1 MCPFL
6 APVDSM
12 HQARVG
18 KGTGPAASEVHEPED
33 DSLNANFIGF
43 FHKNTPASTLYN
55 FLIRIYVLCV
65 ELLKF
70 NETFLIS

>member
-1 MCPFL
+1 
-6 APVDSM
+6 M

-43 FHKNTPASTLYN
+43 SIRTL
-55 FLIRIYVLCV
+55 
-65 ELLKF
+65 LLQLF
-70 NETFLIS
+70 ITFS